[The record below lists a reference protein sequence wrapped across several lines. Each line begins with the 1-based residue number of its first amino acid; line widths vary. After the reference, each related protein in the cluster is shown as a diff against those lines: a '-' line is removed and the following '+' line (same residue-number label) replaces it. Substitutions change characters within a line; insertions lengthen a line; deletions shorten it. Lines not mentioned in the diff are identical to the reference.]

1 MGADKETRDKLI
13 DSARKEFLEKGY
25 NKASLRKICGD
36 AGVTTGALYFFF
48 QDKDALFGAIVDEPY
63 NELIALLESHF
74 EEDEMILDQP
84 YEVEEG
90 DHDEFVEELVHHLYK
105 NYDVFHMLL
114 TKAQGSKYE
123 NAVDDLADLLD
134 RTYLNVSEKMSLH
147 LGGKVN
153 KIMVHW
159 LTHMML
165 DAFIHMITHEK
176 DEKKALDHIKRVII
190 FIKKGWTEVVID
202 K

>member
-25 NKASLRKICGD
+25 NKASLRKICAD

-48 QDKDALFGAIVDEPY
+48 QDKDALFGAIADEPY
-63 NELIALLESHF
+63 NELIALLKSHF
-74 EEDEMILDQP
+74 EADEAILEQP

-90 DHDEFVEELVHHLYK
+90 DHDAFVEELVHHLYK

-114 TKAQGSKYE
+114 TRAQGSKYE
-123 NAVDDLADLLD
+123 NAVDELADILD
-134 RTYLNVSEKMSLH
+134 RTYVDMTDKMGSH
-147 LGGKVN
+147 YGGKVN
-153 KIMVHW
+153 KQMVHW
-159 LTHMML
+159 LTHMIL

-176 DEKKALDHIKRVII
+176 DEKKALAHIKRVMN
-190 FIKKGWTEVVID
+190 FITSGWVAAAID